1 MSPSRRLEEDLCL
14 REGKGD
20 KVGPLFFMAG
30 VVLACSLLYWL
41 EGNVFLSLLF
51 YFTCVLKLEIGF
63 DAVVENVSLLFTLCG
78 ISRMF
83 FLYSLQS
90 GSLVFYVFLILTKK
104 RFLVAE
110 NRGQI
115 CFFLHS

>member
-1 MSPSRRLEEDLCL
+1 MSQGRKGRQGRSSVLHGWCCSCVFSLIL
-14 REGKGD
+14 AGGKR
-20 KVGPLFFMAG
+20 
-30 VVLACSLLYWL
+30 
-41 EGNVFLSLLF
+41 FLSLFF

-63 DAVVENVSLLFTLCG
+63 DAVVENVSLLLTLCG

>member
-1 MSPSRRLEEDLCL
+1 MSQGR
-14 REGKGD
+14 KGRQGRSSILLGWCCSC
-20 KVGPLFFMAG
+20 VFSL
-30 VVLACSLLYWL
+30 VLA
-41 EGNVFLSLLF
+41 GGKRFLSLLF

-63 DAVVENVSLLFTLCG
+63 DAVVENVNLLFTLCG

-115 CFFLHS
+115 CFFSAFLLDQLGK

>member
-63 DAVVENVSLLFTLCG
+63 DAVVENVNLLFTLCG

-90 GSLVFYVFLILTKK
+90 GSLVFLF
-104 RFLVAE
+104 
-110 NRGQI
+110 
-115 CFFLHS
+115 S

>member
-30 VVLACSLLYWL
+30 VVLACSLILA
-41 EGNVFLSLLF
+41 GGKRFLSLLF
-51 YFTCVLKLEIGF
+51 YFTCILKLEIGF
-63 DAVVENVSLLFTLCG
+63 DAVVENVNLLFTLCG

-90 GSLVFYVFLILTKK
+90 GSLVFFVFLILTKK